1 MNIDALQSAM
11 STSMLGAN
19 ARIDTAMRQ
28 SQRSFDS
35 TLGGMLN
42 KSGDLADTRKA
53 AEEFVSIAFVEPI
66 LRSLRES
73 NQAAEPFAPTAAEKS
88 FGPLLDAEISKK
100 IVSHERYGLVDAV
113 ARQLRS
119 AGMTGVAGPAPS
131 KEIDTNA

>member
-1 MNIDALQSAM
+1 MNIDAIQSAM
-11 STSMLGAN
+11 PASILGAN
-19 ARIDTAMRQ
+19 ARIDTAMSQ

-42 KSGDLADTRKA
+42 KGGDLDDTRKA

-113 ARQLRS
+113 ARQLREAGS
-119 AGMTGVAGPAPS
+119 AGKAGKAAS
-131 KEIDTNA
+131 KEIDTHA

>member
-1 MNIDALQSAM
+1 MNIDALKSAM
-11 STSMLGAN
+11 PTPMLGAT

-35 TLGGMLN
+35 ALGGVLN
-42 KSGDLADTRKA
+42 KTGDLADARKA

-88 FGPLLDAEISKK
+88 FGPLLDAEISKQ
-100 IVSHERYGLVDAV
+100 IVSRERYGLVDAV
-113 ARQLRS
+113 ARQLLS
-119 AGMTGVAGPAPS
+119 AGKAGEVAS
-131 KEIDTNA
+131 KEIDTHA